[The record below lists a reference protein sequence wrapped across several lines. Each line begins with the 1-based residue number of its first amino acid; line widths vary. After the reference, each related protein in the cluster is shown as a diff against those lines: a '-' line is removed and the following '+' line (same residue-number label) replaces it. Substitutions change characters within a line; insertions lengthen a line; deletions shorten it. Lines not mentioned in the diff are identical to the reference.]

1 MFFVTPVM
9 VKSELRGD
17 LWQRCHL
24 IGACVGARRAT
35 SPMKVTVEVGAASS
49 SACLGVDC
57 LGSLG
62 FRCRLRR
69 GSRWRMSKVKSESL
83 SRGGVTTMTL
93 DDILNGSF
101 SSMASVLRV
110 GSQVGGC

>member
-1 MFFVTPVM
+1 MFFVTPAVM

-57 LGSLG
+57 LAQAHLGSVVVCG
-62 FRCRLRR
+62 E
-69 GSRWRMSKVKSESL
+69 G
-83 SRGGVTTMTL
+83 L
-93 DDILNGSF
+93 D
-101 SSMASVLRV
+101 
-110 GSQVGGC
+110 GGCLK